1 MEPSMLRSS
10 SLVNVPNMLTLAR
23 IALIPLFVVFYIVT
37 DDMVW
42 MAGVLFAVAAGTD
55 WLDGYIARKM
65 GMTSKFGEFLDPV
78 ADKLLVVVALV
89 VLIGQ
94 HGSLWLT
101 LPGVIIVSRE
111 LFISALREWMAEI
124 NRRGVV
130 SVTNIAK
137 IKTTVQMIALTILL
151 CNPPVLE
158 RPWVIIGLVMIYI
171 AAGMTLWSMVIYLR
185 ATWQSI
191 KENLVNDG

>member
-1 MEPSMLRSS
+1 MLRSS
-10 SLVNVPNMLTLAR
+10 SLVNLPNMLTLAR
-23 IALIPLFVVFYIVT
+23 IALIPLFVVFYIVA

-89 VLIGQ
+89 VLVGQ

-137 IKTTVQMIALTILL
+137 IKTTVQMIALTVLL

>member
-1 MEPSMLRSS
+1 MLRSS
-10 SLVNVPNMLTLAR
+10 SLVNLPNMLTLAR
-23 IALIPLFVVFYIVT
+23 IALIPLFVVFYIVA

-42 MAGVLFAVAAGTD
+42 MAGVLFAIAAGTD

-89 VLIGQ
+89 VLVGQ

-137 IKTTVQMIALTILL
+137 IKTTVQMIALTVLL